1 MSILHRL
8 YILFL
13 SVIQFFAVIF
23 TPAVPNR
30 GWWPGK
36 EAAPMTLA
44 NREETALADTIEYAY
59 AVKNAAQGIY
69 TDSVRSAYRMSNQ
82 NAVLTHRLTGK
93 VKTATLAS
101 PDGAVYVADTF
112 ESFYVGADGSRRY
125 FETSKAT
132 GRVNTIRLGEY
143 YYDCHVR
150 DLENDGFR
158 VDKAFHLYGDR
169 LFAQYSLYSSVP
181 TTDLKEFGSEI
192 RIPAIK
198 VADLAIR
205 DKDGVHDKPCADD
218 SSVEYVA
225 FDIRGVGVVG
235 FIVPSDGSTQR
246 LTVKK
251 CGGDYVVTQYAAY
264 TPGTGLNDN
273 EENGGYDLNA
283 VTFGF
288 RIYTDDTHSFEGVE
302 RAAYEER
309 NPLTVT
315 VGENDANAAYIG
327 YEALRGAYL
336 IAMDGT
342 DFNTAYQNPDLRF
355 TVPLTVENGDGR
367 KVYFRANGS
376 NGCLEA
382 AALLDDA
389 DTLLPVD
396 VEVCKNFQGDGGEP
410 FYSVKDYQ
418 YGDSFFPLATPTG
431 ESVTVKLLNLYQNWG
446 NYPLKQL
453 SSIEFHTSYYHLSTG
468 TTESNCIAPY
478 FVGSRDGWTLP
489 DFRGRSGVMW
499 SGQPQFNSV
508 GILKFMTHQGL
519 KDTQLSEFAGSE
531 IASCGPI
538 YADVTD
544 WYTDEGGKYVYSL
557 RHVEMPQTDEN
568 RTYYTLKVEF
578 TGSVTYLNFRRD
590 FDLFYFDGRFVNFN
604 KTGWLNEAGEFAS
617 ADVAVG
623 DTPVYHTLGNDNP
636 YFGFYSVTA
645 ETAHYL
651 DESFGSDFALIVKN
665 SRIVS
670 HGKPLDVPFA
680 FRENPTAPAT
690 SGSLTL
696 DAKTLSFRKGDSIE
710 IDMILLPWGTGRETD
725 DANARAVREDSVLNP
740 FAVTA
745 TTGAV
750 VDDAFIPTVLAEN
763 GAAEFTLSGGRN
775 NAAVT
780 VKGFTS
786 LKAPQITVKTED
798 GWAPYDIASVHG
810 YDGYEIRVEADG
822 TYSFSF
828 VVPAADAPQTF
839 RVTQ

>member
-1 MSILHRL
+1 MTILHRL

-13 SVIQFFAVIF
+13 SVLQFFSMIF
-23 TPAVPNR
+23 TPVVLNR
-30 GWWPGK
+30 RPWAGQ
-36 EAAPMTLA
+36 EAAPMALV

-59 AVKNAAQGIY
+59 AVRNAAQGIF
-69 TDSVRSAYRMSNQ
+69 TDFARSAYRMSNRS
-82 NAVLTHRLTGK
+82 AVLTHRLTGRL
-93 VKTATLAS
+93 KTATLAA
-101 PDGAVYVADTF
+101 PDGAVYAADTF
-112 ESFYVGADGSRRY
+112 ESFYVGGDGSRRY

-150 DLENDGFR
+150 DLENAGFL
-158 VDKAFHLYGDR
+158 VDKNFHLYGDR

-181 TTDLKEFGSEI
+181 TTDLQAFGSEI

-198 VADLAIR
+198 VTSLSIK
-205 DKDGVHDKPCADD
+205 DKDGLHDKPDADGAT
-218 SSVEYVA
+218 VEYAA
-225 FDIRGVGVVG
+225 FDICGVGVVG
-235 FIVPSDGSTQR
+235 FIVPSDGSTR
-246 LTVKK
+246 NLTVERR
-251 CGGDYVVTQYAAY
+251 GADYVVTQYAAY

-273 EENGGYDLNA
+273 AENGGYDLNA

-288 RIYTDDTHSFEGVE
+288 RIYTDRTHSFDGVAQ
-302 RAAYEER
+302 AAFEER

-315 VGENDANAAYIG
+315 VGENDANAAFVG

-336 IAMDGT
+336 ITVGGT

-382 AALLDDA
+382 AALLDET
-389 DTLLPVD
+389 DTLLPLD

-410 FYSVKDYQ
+410 FYCVNDYQ
-418 YGDSFFPLATPTG
+418 YGDSFFPLAAPEG
-431 ESVTVKLLNLYQNWG
+431 ENVTVKLLNLYQNWG

-453 SSIEFHTSYYHLSTG
+453 SSIEFFTSYYHLSTG
-468 TTESNCIAPY
+468 VTESNCIAPY
-478 FVGSRDGWTLP
+478 FTDWKDGWTLP

-499 SGQPQFNSV
+499 SDQPQFNSL
-508 GILKFMTHQGL
+508 GILKFMIHQGR
-519 KDTQLSEFAGSE
+519 KETQLSEFAGSE

-544 WYTDEGGKYVYSL
+544 WYTDEGGKYVYTL

-568 RTYYTLKVEF
+568 RTYYTLKVDF
-578 TGSVTYLNFRRD
+578 TGSVTYQDFRRD

-604 KTGWLNEAGEFAS
+604 KACWLNEAGEFAS

-623 DTPVYHTLGNDNP
+623 NTPVYHTLGSDNP

-645 ETAHYL
+645 EKEHYL
-651 DESFGSDFALIVKN
+651 DEGAGSNFALMIKN
-665 SRIVS
+665 SRVVS

-725 DANARAVREDSVLNP
+725 DANARAVREDSALNP

-745 TTGAV
+745 ATGALV
-750 VDDAFIPTVLAEN
+750 ADAFLPTVQAEN

-786 LKAPQITVKTED
+786 LKAPQILVKTEN
-798 GWAPYDIASVHG
+798 GWAPYAIASVHG
-810 YDGYEIRVEADG
+810 YDGYEIRVEPDG

-828 VVPAADAPQTF
+828 VVPAAAEPQTF